1 MWHDSQSEIWRVT
14 WFSEPGLFCLL
25 EFTGML
31 FDMWPV
37 WNVIVRPSK
46 RGKKAAREPEM
57 GDTEEGFLA
66 YVEDHTI
73 VFDRILDV
81 QTDKKMYFV
90 VVKDIAPSLSR
101 VSLLFL

>member
-14 WFSEPGLFCLL
+14 WFSEPGLVCLL

-37 WNVIVRPSK
+37 WNVIVRPST
-46 RGKKAAREPEM
+46 RGKKAGREPEM
-57 GDTEEGFLA
+57 EEEGFL
-66 YVEDHTI
+66 VDVDQSV

-81 QTDKKMYFV
+81 ENDKKMYIV
-90 VVKDIAPSLSR
+90 VVKDIFSSPP